1 MVENG
6 RKVWIPDDI
15 VKKRGM
21 QASVHPKLS
30 APGVVYGTAIDYG
43 SRSAAVPAI
52 HGKHCRTAIST
63 ISRWNCWLSAI
74 SLHAYLVNG

>member
-43 SRSAAVPAI
+43 SRSAGHPRETLPNRDLHNLAVELLTPGHFLACVP
-52 HGKHCRTAIST
+52 GQR
-63 ISRWNCWLSAI
+63 LM
-74 SLHAYLVNG
+74 